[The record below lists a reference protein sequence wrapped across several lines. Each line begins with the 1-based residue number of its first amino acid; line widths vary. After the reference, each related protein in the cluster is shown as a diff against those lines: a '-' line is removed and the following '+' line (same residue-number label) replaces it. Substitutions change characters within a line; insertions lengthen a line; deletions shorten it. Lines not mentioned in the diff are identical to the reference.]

1 MKMQI
6 CPSILNADRENLRT
20 EIEKIEESAD
30 FLHLDV
36 MDGLFVPSKTFDFD
50 ECTEIISKTS
60 LPVDVH
66 LMICDPDERAV
77 DFASI
82 GAKSITFHHE
92 ASVSPIDTLKRIR
105 ACGVRSSIAVKPQT
119 PIEVVFELVDY
130 IDMCLV
136 MTVEPGAGGQKF
148 MIDMLP
154 KVKILR
160 SFLSEKK
167 SPALIQ
173 VDGGINLETIVA
185 AAAAGADTF
194 VAGSAVYKAVNPAE
208 MIQSLRDLAN
218 SASLS
223 AKDRH

>member
-1 MKMQI
+1 
-6 CPSILNADRENLRT
+6 
-20 EIEKIEESAD
+20 
-30 FLHLDV
+30 
-36 MDGLFVPSKTFDFD
+36 
-50 ECTEIISKTS
+50 
-60 LPVDVH
+60 
-66 LMICDPDERAV
+66 
-77 DFASI
+77 
-82 GAKSITFHHE
+82 
-92 ASVSPIDTLKRIR
+92 
-105 ACGVRSSIAVKPQT
+105 
-119 PIEVVFELVDY
+119 
-130 IDMCLV
+130 
-136 MTVEPGAGGQKF
+136 